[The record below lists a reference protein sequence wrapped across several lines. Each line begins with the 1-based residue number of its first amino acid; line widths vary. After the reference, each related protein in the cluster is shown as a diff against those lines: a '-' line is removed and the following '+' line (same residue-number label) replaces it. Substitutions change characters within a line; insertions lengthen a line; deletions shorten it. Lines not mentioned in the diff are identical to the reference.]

1 MERISEKSS
10 ICAYFFSIILP
21 RLRQFYL
28 DHKKRGFSILTG
40 ALILSLTLSIL
51 FAFPLNWILWLRIGY
66 GKCSTHFYCTNLS
79 TRELKHLVIN
89 KVLNSTTFKLHQSV
103 KMSNEAFDK
112 FLLKLFEKTADKI
125 SYFNKYEIGK
135 EICLLD
141 KSEIDRIVKILIGDG
156 FVANNEGTD
165 SKIQIT
171 EKGKKR
177 LENNQI

>member
-1 MERISEKSS
+1 
-10 ICAYFFSIILP
+10 
-21 RLRQFYL
+21 
-28 DHKKRGFSILTG
+28 
-40 ALILSLTLSIL
+40 
-51 FAFPLNWILWLRIGY
+51 
-66 GKCSTHFYCTNLS
+66 
-79 TRELKHLVIN
+79 
-89 KVLNSTTFKLHQSV
+89 
-103 KMSNEAFDK
+103 MSNEAFDK
-112 FLLKLFEKTADKI
+112 FLLKLFEKTADKGEI

-135 EICLLD
+135 EIGLLD